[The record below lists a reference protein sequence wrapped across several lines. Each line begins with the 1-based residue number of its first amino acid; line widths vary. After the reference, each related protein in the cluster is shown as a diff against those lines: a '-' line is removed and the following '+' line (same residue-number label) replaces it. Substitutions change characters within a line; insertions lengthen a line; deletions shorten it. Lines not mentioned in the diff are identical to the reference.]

1 MNQITRNVTL
11 AIASFVLTSVNADET
26 NFAVVGYLPEYRIAS
41 VAAAEIA
48 PVTDLVFFGLEPP
61 ADGRLPVSPVDPT
74 VLRKLHE
81 IKRVAECRL
90 LICIGGW
97 NRSEG
102 FPALAENADARQR
115 FIAGLVEYCQNSDF
129 DGVDYDWEHPKDA
142 KQLRNYTRLL
152 SDTRDAFRDQKL
164 LVTIAQAGWQNLGEA
179 AYKAVDRVHLM
190 SYDHEFP
197 HATFVKSKA
206 DVERLVGWRCPT
218 AKIALG
224 LPFYGRNHKNKARGY
239 SELVGHNAHDPKVDR
254 IDGFAFNGQATIIRK
269 VQFATKHKLAGV
281 MIWELGQ
288 DASPKDAS
296 LLRTIHSQLQSKPQQ
311 DAGD

>member
-1 MNQITRNVTL
+1 VPAR
-11 AIASFVLTSVNADET
+11 VNADAAK
-26 NFAVVGYLPEYRIAS
+26 FAVVGYLPDYRIAS
-41 VAAAEIA
+41 MTSAELG

-61 ADGRLPVSPVDPT
+61 ADGRFPATPVDSA

-81 IKRVAECRL
+81 IKRVAGCRL

-102 FPALAENADARQR
+102 FAALAENPVSRQR
-115 FIAGLVEYCQNSDF
+115 FISGLIEYCHNSEF

-142 KQLRNYTRLL
+142 DQIRNYARLL
-152 SDTRDAFRDQKL
+152 SDTRDAFHDQQL
-164 LVTIAQAGWQNLGEA
+164 LVTIAQAVWQNLGEA
-179 AYKAVDRVHLM
+179 AYEAVDRVHLM

-197 HATFVKSKA
+197 QATFAKSKA
-206 DVERLVGWRCPT
+206 DVARLVGWRCPT

-224 LPFYGRNHKNKARGY
+224 LPFYGRNGKNKARAYG
-239 SELVGHNAHDPKVDR
+239 ELVGHNAHDPKVDS

-288 DASPKDAS
+288 DASAKDAS
-296 LLRTIHSQLQSKPQQ
+296 LLTTIHSQLQSKANQ
-311 DAGD
+311 DAGNKHNIKVQ